1 MKNSIKSAIAAALV
15 MGITS
20 YAHAGPDGSNH
31 GTVTYIGTIEESA
44 CSIKAEDVD
53 KEVDLGGSIGT
64 GTIAAGKDSTKIHY
78 TIELEGCN
86 FTAGT
91 KNMHTVITAASDAYS
106 GNSDYLALMSTQG
119 TGEMKGAYI
128 QLGNKD
134 ETPVKLGEVVDEGIV
149 MESDNVTGKTNQ
161 TVHLT
166 AWVHGVSTTTYS
178 AGSSNGTIDLGPFRT
193 PANYEI
199 SYD

>member
-1 MKNSIKSAIAAALV
+1 MKNSVKAAVAAALV
-15 MGITS
+15 MGFAS
-20 YAHAGPDGSNH
+20 YANAAGDGSNH
-31 GTVTYIGTIEESA
+31 GTVTYFGTIEESA
-44 CSIKAEDVD
+44 CSIKAEDVN

-78 TIELEGCN
+78 EIQLEGCH
-86 FTAGT
+86 FTTGT
-91 KNMHTVITAASDAYS
+91 ANMHTTITAASAPYS
-106 GNSDYLALMSTQG
+106 GGATHLPLISTQG

-128 QLGNKD
+128 QLGDKNEKPVD
-134 ETPVKLGEVVDEGIV
+134 VGTPVDEILVVTAAGTAQE
-149 MESDNVTGKTNQ
+149 TQ

-166 AWVHGVSTTTYS
+166 AWVHGESTTTYS
-178 AGSSNGTIDLGPFRT
+178 AGSSNSTIDLGSFRT